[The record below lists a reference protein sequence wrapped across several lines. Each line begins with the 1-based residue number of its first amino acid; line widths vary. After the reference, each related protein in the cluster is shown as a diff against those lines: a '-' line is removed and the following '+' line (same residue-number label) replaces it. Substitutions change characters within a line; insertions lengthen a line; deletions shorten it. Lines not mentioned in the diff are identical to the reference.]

1 MWIAGKVLKAQS
13 ARFEAAHLS
22 LVVFQ
27 EDSLAILL
35 VKISYAIARSTFV
48 AGNGAIFVTVQVG
61 LECL

>member
-1 MWIAGKVLKAQS
+1 
-13 ARFEAAHLS
+13 
-22 LVVFQ
+22 VFQ